1 MASMRVNEVGEENGE
16 ENGEEKLTVLIKDNL
31 RISKRDIVS
40 LIGRVTKIV
49 VKNNKTFWPR

>member
-1 MASMRVNEVGEENGE
+1 MASMRVNEVGG

-40 LIGRVTKIV
+40 LIGRATKIV